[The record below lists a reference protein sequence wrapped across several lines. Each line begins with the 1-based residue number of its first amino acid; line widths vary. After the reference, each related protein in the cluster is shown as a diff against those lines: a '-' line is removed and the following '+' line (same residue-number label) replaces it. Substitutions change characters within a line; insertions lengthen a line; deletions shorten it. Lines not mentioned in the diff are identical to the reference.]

1 MDLRASAELCQHT
14 IPAHAPGTVLRVCA
28 AVSASLSSS
37 LVAIT
42 LSEAES
48 KQLLARHGVVMAPER
63 EVLDAEAAVE
73 AAVKIGLPV
82 VVKLCGPTIA
92 HKTERNLVRLGLGTE
107 AAVREAAS
115 SLLDQAGTGDGP
127 VTLLVAKMVRGNR
140 ELIAGLTTDPQ
151 FGVAVMLGVGGI
163 LAEAVADV
171 TFRLVPITRLDAM
184 EMIEDL
190 ATQKLLGHFRGEPP
204 VDREALADVLVGLSE
219 LSVAMPAI
227 VSVDVNP
234 LIVVD
239 GAPIAVD
246 ALVELGQ

>member
-1 MDLRASAELCQHT
+1 MCAS
-14 IPAHAPGTVLRVCA
+14 
-28 AVSASLSSS
+28 VSASLSSP
-37 LVAIT
+37 LVSIT

-48 KQLLARHGVVMAPER
+48 KQLLANHGVAMAPEC
-63 EVLDAEAAVE
+63 EVQDVEAAVV

-82 VVKLCGPTIA
+82 VVKLCGPAIA
-92 HKTERNLVRLGLGTE
+92 HKTERNLVRLGLATE
-107 AAVREAAS
+107 TAVREAAS
-115 SLLDQAGTGDGP
+115 SLLDLATSGDGD

-171 TFRLVPITRLDAM
+171 TFRLVPITRVDAM
-184 EMIEDL
+184 EMIDDL
-190 ATQKLLGHFRGEPP
+190 ATQTLFDEFRGEPP
-204 VDREALADVLVGLSE
+204 VNRERLADVLVGLSE

-239 GAPIAVD
+239 GVPIAVD
-246 ALVELGQ
+246 ALVELNR

>member
-1 MDLRASAELCQHT
+1 MCAS
-14 IPAHAPGTVLRVCA
+14 
-28 AVSASLSSS
+28 VSASLSSP
-37 LVAIT
+37 LVSIT

-48 KQLLARHGVVMAPER
+48 KQLLANHGVAMAPEC
-63 EVLDAEAAVE
+63 EVQDVEAAVV

-82 VVKLCGPTIA
+82 VVKLCGPAIA
-92 HKTERNLVRLGLGTE
+92 HKTERNLVRLGLATE
-107 AAVREAAS
+107 TAVRDAAS
-115 SLLDQAGTGDGP
+115 SLLDLARSDDGD

-171 TFRLVPITRLDAM
+171 TFRLVPITRVDAM
-184 EMIEDL
+184 EMIDDL
-190 ATQKLLGHFRGEPP
+190 ATQTLFDEFRGEPP
-204 VDREALADVLVGLSE
+204 VNRERLADVLVGLSE

-239 GAPIAVD
+239 GVPIAVD
-246 ALVELGQ
+246 ALVELSQ